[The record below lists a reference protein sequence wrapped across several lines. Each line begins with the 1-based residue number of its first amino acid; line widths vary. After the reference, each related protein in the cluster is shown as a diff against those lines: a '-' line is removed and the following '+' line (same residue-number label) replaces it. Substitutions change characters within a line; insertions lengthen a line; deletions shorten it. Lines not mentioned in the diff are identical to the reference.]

1 MGPSGATGGSGRLGT
16 RWPSARLV
24 TEFYKLSRWSR
35 TQTWEKDL
43 VDHLVLFAVNDD
55 ASAEDVEDLL
65 ASIRDL
71 RGSIPNVMDLS
82 VGEDFSG
89 RAKGYTHGLFVRLRT
104 ADDLQAYLDHPDHR
118 AVVEKLD
125 ALTTG
130 RLVVDYD
137 HEL

>member
-1 MGPSGATGGSGRLGT
+1 M
-16 RWPSARLV
+16 
-24 TEFYKLSRWSR
+24 
-35 TQTWEKDL
+35 

-55 ASAEDVEDLL
+55 ASTEDVEDLL
-65 ASIRDL
+65 SSIRDL

-89 RAKGYTHGLFVRLRT
+89 RAKGYTHGLFVRFRT
-104 ADDLQAYLDHPDHR
+104 ADDLRAYLDHPNHQ

-125 ALTTG
+125 VLTTG

>member
-1 MGPSGATGGSGRLGT
+1 LQSQLEVGAFFARTKTGERN
-16 RWPSARLV
+16 
-24 TEFYKLSRWSR
+24 
-35 TQTWEKDL
+35 L
-43 VDHLVLFAVNDD
+43 VDHLVFFAVKDD

-65 ASIRDL
+65 SSIRNL
-71 RGSIPNVMDLS
+71 RGSIPHVMDLS

-104 ADDLQAYLDHPDHR
+104 ADDLRAYLDHPEHR

-125 ALTTG
+125 AHTSG

-137 HEL
+137 HEP

>member
-1 MGPSGATGGSGRLGT
+1 M
-16 RWPSARLV
+16 
-24 TEFYKLSRWSR
+24 
-35 TQTWEKDL
+35 
-43 VDHLVLFAVNDD
+43 VDHLVLFTVNDD
-55 ASAEDVEDLL
+55 ASPEDVEDLL
-65 ASIRDL
+65 ASIRNL

-104 ADDLQAYLDHPDHR
+104 TDDLRAYLDHPDHQ